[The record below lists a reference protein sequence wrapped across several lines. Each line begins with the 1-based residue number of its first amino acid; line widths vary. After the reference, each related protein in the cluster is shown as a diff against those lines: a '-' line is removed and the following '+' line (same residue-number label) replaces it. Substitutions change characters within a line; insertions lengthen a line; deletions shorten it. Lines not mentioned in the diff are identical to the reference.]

1 MPQLSLSLCP
11 TSLIPLLA
19 MLGITWGALK
29 AADASRI
36 VDFLKKYIFMKVSYI
51 DQVFI
56 VLWKSFLI
64 AALMTLILLGM

>member
-1 MPQLSLSLCP
+1 
-11 TSLIPLLA
+11 
-19 MLGITWGALK
+19 
-29 AADASRI
+29 
-36 VDFLKKYIFMKVSYI
+36 MKVSYI